1 MPFKSGHKLS
11 KGRHSQGNLPTY
23 NNGLDPIPYYMA
35 AIEAMV

>member
-1 MPFKSGHKLS
+1 MPFKAGHNLS